1 MNFFDIISGGRNKP
15 GQIQE
20 EAEIG
25 LKRWN
30 IALYKWNVNARKDKQ
45 EWLIPHYGTKKYY
58 EVLGYMDKLPED
70 EKKLDQIKETLM
82 KQMKMKKSAAKKPV
96 AKKIIVKRPVKKI
109 TAKVVPKK
117 VVPKKV
123 VPKKVVPKK
132 PAKVVPKKVI
142 PKKPVPKLPSCKL
155 TGKKCNSLT
164 PLKPGCCCEKK
175 TKTVKQGQQEISS
188 RWCE

>member
-15 GQIQE
+15 GEIQK

-58 EVLGYMDKLPED
+58 EVLGFMNKLPED
-70 EKKLDQIKETLM
+70 EKKLDQIKETLI
-82 KQMKMKKSAAKKPV
+82 KQMKMKKSGAKKPAAKKF
-96 AKKIIVKRPVKKI
+96 IVKRPVKKVI
-109 TAKVVPKK
+109 AKVVPKK
-117 VVPKKV
+117 AVVPPKKV
-123 VPKKVVPKK
+123 VAPL
-132 PAKVVPKKVI
+132 
-142 PKKPVPKLPSCKL
+142 KKPVSKKPVVKKVAPKLPSCKL

-175 TKTVKQGQQEISS
+175 TKTVKQGQQEMTS

>member
-15 GQIQE
+15 GEIQE

-70 EKKLDQIKETLM
+70 EKKLDQIKETLI
-82 KQMKMKKSAAKKPV
+82 KQMKMKKSAPKKSAPKKSVAKKSV
-96 AKKIIVKRPVKKI
+96 AKKITIKK
-109 TAKVVPKK
+109 TVPKK
-117 VVPKKV
+117 AVPKKADC
-123 VPKKVVPKK
+123 KK
-132 PAKVVPKKVI
+132 AE
-142 PKKPVPKLPSCKL
+142 CKAV
-155 TGKKCNSLT
+155 GKKCNSLT
-164 PLKPGCCCEKK
+164 PLKSGSCCDKK
-175 TKTVKQGQQEISS
+175 TKTIKQGKQEMTS
-188 RWCE
+188 RWCD